1 MLPLNPWVLLALV
14 AFYLASVGAVGYK
27 AYQAGGEHV
36 VATQA
41 KERTIE
47 DRTRDAALAVT
58 SEAIANIKVINEHT
72 TQRLATETVE
82 KPVYRDCVNTDASFG
97 LLNDALT
104 APEDKRGAESAGE
117 GVVPQVEPSH

>member
-1 MLPLNPWVLLALV
+1 MLANPWVILAIAL
-14 AFYLASVGAVGYK
+14 FYAGSLGTVGYK
-27 AYQAGGEHV
+27 AYEMGQEHLL
-36 VATQA
+36 ATQA

-104 APEDKRGAESAGE
+104 APEDRRGPEGAGD
-117 GVVPQVEPSH
+117 GIVPKADPAH

>member
-1 MLPLNPWVLLALV
+1 MLANPWVLIAIAV
-14 AFYLASVGAVGYK
+14 FYAGSLGTVGYK
-27 AYQAGGEHV
+27 AYQMGQEHV

-41 KERTIE
+41 KERSIE

-58 SEAIANIKVINEHT
+58 SEAIANIKVVNEHT

-82 KPVYRDCVNTDASFG
+82 KPVYRDCVNSDVSYG

-104 APEDKRGAESAGE
+104 APEDRPGAGSADPGI
-117 GVVPQVEPSH
+117 VPQTDSPH